1 MLDCSDV
8 GADHPSFCSRRITLS
23 IVILEMQLRNP
34 MRQAPRPL
42 AASPRVACEREPR
55 FFLSRANSVF
65 GPVDLL
71 FSLCVAIFSLTLSTC
86 MAAED
91 LPEGFQRVKG
101 KYVDVITDLP
111 LDAEIRSLPSVF
123 DAAMPRWCEEFDM
136 DLSDV
141 ADWHVEA
148 FVMLRRDQFKKAGFI
163 PSKLPEFPYGF
174 QFGNQVW
181 VVEQPSPYYRR
192 HLLLHEGTHWFMNRK
207 YGDHGPP
214 WLMEGTAEWLGTHR
228 WDGQKLMM
236 GIIPKTKTD
245 VEYWGRISLIQQ
257 QLADG
262 VAPSLEEVLRYDS
275 RAHQNV
281 EAYAWSWAAVIFLK
295 NHPATSKAFAE
306 LLKQK
311 MTSDQTLTR
320 WLFRKLQSQWPQ
332 IRREWSG
339 MLTELEYGYDPR
351 HGMLA
356 ISRAAKPIG
365 DTPIAFELAADHS
378 WQTPGVK
385 IAAGDTV
392 VIQGNGQ
399 FSVCDQPKP
408 WLCHAAGV
416 TLEYYRGEPLGKLM
430 MTVAGPQEKEQF
442 SQPIEV
448 VAVGDQLEFTAAQA
462 GELHFRINE
471 SSGGLG
477 DNSGTI
483 TVTIRKP

>member
-1 MLDCSDV
+1 MLDCLDA
-8 GADHPSFCSRRITLS
+8 GADRPSFCARRITLS
-23 IVILEMQLRNP
+23 IVILEKQLRNP

-42 AASPRVACEREPR
+42 AASPRVPCEREPR
-55 FFLSRANSVF
+55 FFLSRANSAF
-65 GPVDLL
+65 GPLDLL
-71 FSLCVAIFSLTLSTC
+71 FSLGVAIFSLTLSTC

-111 LDAEIRSLPSVF
+111 LDAEIRTLPSVF

-136 DLSDV
+136 DLKEV

-228 WDGQKLMM
+228 WDGQKLTM
-236 GIIPKTKTD
+236 GIIPKTKTE

-332 IRREWSG
+332 IRREWSA

-356 ISRAAKPIG
+356 ISRAGKLIG

-399 FSVCDQPKP
+399 YSVCDKPKP